1 MKDTHVFY
9 GVCLIAALVIAVVG
23 IGYATDIL
31 PLHKQNIITATTSET
46 KDTIQSDTAPTRASK
61 SISAQKEK
69 DCGCCAERR
78 AKYKEM
84 IKKRR
89 ERRTA
94 AAAAQQMTSQ

>member
-9 GVCLIAALVIAVVG
+9 GVCIIATLAIAAVG

-31 PLHKQNIITATTSET
+31 PLHKQNTITTTTSDT
-46 KDTIQSDTAPTRASK
+46 TNTIQPDTARTRASK
-61 SISAQKEK
+61 STTALKEK

-78 AKYKEM
+78 TRYKEM

-89 ERRTA
+89 ERRKA

>member
-9 GVCLIAALVIAVVG
+9 GACVIAALAITAVG
-23 IGYATDIL
+23 IGYATGIL
-31 PLHKQNIITATTSET
+31 PLHKQNTITATISDTT
-46 KDTIQSDTAPTRASK
+46 NTIQPNTAPTRTSKNITAS
-61 SISAQKEK
+61 KEK

-89 ERRTA
+89 ERRNA
-94 AAAAQQMTSQ
+94 AAAAQQMASQ

>member
-9 GVCLIAALVIAVVG
+9 GVCIIAALAIAAVS

-31 PLHKQNIITATTSET
+31 PLHKQNTITPTTSDTTNTIELDIATTRTS
-46 KDTIQSDTAPTRASK
+46 KSVTAP
-61 SISAQKEK
+61 KEK

-78 AKYKEM
+78 AKYEEK

-89 ERRTA
+89 ERRKA
-94 AAAAQQMTSQ
+94 ATTAQQMASQ